1 MGLNRFQE
9 RIIDTVCKEL
19 GVNRPSLFSES
30 RRGEV
35 VLARH
40 ISYKILYNYTNVTLS
55 TLSEVFKKKNHSSVS
70 IALRTIQD
78 RIDTSKQCSILY
90 DTIIK
95 EIERIRNEEQLA
107 TRD

>member
-1 MGLNRFQE
+1 M
-9 RIIDTVCKEL
+9 
-19 GVNRPSLFSES
+19 
-30 RRGEV
+30 
-35 VLARH
+35 
-40 ISYKILYNYTNVTLS
+40 
-55 TLSEVFKKKNHSSVS
+55 
-70 IALRTIQD
+70 QD